1 MCRWAAWSGA
11 PCYLE
16 DMISAPEHSLID
28 QSRHSTSY
36 KTPVNADG
44 FGVAWYGARSEPC
57 VFKDVRPAWS
67 DPNLNQLS
75 HHIKARIFLAHVRA
89 STGTATTYNNCHPF
103 CYENWSFM
111 HNGQMGGYDK
121 LRKTVDHMVPEEFY
135 PSRRGATDSEAMFLL
150 ALHQGLAT
158 RPIEAMEETVA
169 MFEEMARQ
177 ANALPYMRF
186 ATCWSDGKRLFAARY
201 ASDHLA
207 PSVFYR
213 KCENGYMIVSEPLDD
228 VSGNWQSL
236 ESQSVLVIEDG
247 QATIIPFGPAVARG
261 DAA

>member
-28 QSRHSTSY
+28 QSRNSSSF

-44 FGVAWYGARSEPC
+44 FGVAWYGARAAPG

-75 HHIKARIFLAHVRA
+75 HHIKARTFLAHVRA

-103 CYENWSFM
+103 CYEKWSFM
-111 HNGQMGGYDK
+111 HNGQMGGYDR
-121 LRKTVDHMVPEEFY
+121 LRKTVDHMVPEAFY
-135 PSRRGATDSEAMFLL
+135 PCRRGATDSEAIFLI
-150 ALHQGLAT
+150 ALERGLAK
-158 RPIEAMEETVA
+158 RPIAAMEETVFA
-169 MFEEMARQ
+169 FEALARETR
-177 ANALPYMRF
+177 ALPYMRF
-186 ATCWSDGKRLFAARY
+186 ASCWSDGKRLYAARY

-207 PSVFYR
+207 PSIYYR
-213 KCENGYMIVSEPLDD
+213 KCTNGYMIVSEPLDE

-236 ESQSVLVIEDG
+236 ASQSVLVIEKG
-247 QATIIPFGPAVARG
+247 EATILPFGIATS
-261 DAA
+261 